1 MRDKLSRMSNQYVL
15 CKGWID
21 GWWDIDETTK
31 RFCIKNPIIKKP
43 DKNLLFENQ
52 ELISK
57 EDHLNLFLKKED
69 EYKFMSCFE
78 KLDPIYFSGI
88 IKGYTRSDGSKDY
101 GIHPIEQSQIHFKL
115 GLAIEQL
122 NEVDRNY
129 KNPYT
134 KEFLY
139 YLELIRRPK
148 ILGILKE
155 LEDVGDLLPTF
166 FHTHKEYKKF
176 LETELIVCQ
185 TDIKYLRQISSSR
198 RSRRSRGIPYDF
210 SKEIPT
216 FEEFQEQQQQIV
228 PYGTTTTSTKG
239 VTQC

>member
-1 MRDKLSRMSNQYVL
+1 M
-15 CKGWID
+15 
-21 GWWDIDETTK
+21 
-31 RFCIKNPIIKKP
+31 
-43 DKNLLFENQ
+43 
-52 ELISK
+52 
-57 EDHLNLFLKKED
+57 
-69 EYKFMSCFE
+69 
-78 KLDPIYFSGI
+78 
-88 IKGYTRSDGSKDY
+88 
-101 GIHPIEQSQIHFKL
+101 
-115 GLAIEQL
+115 EQL

-198 RSRRSRGIPYDF
+198 RSRRSRGIEYDF

-216 FEEFQEQQQQIV
+216 FEEFQEKQNLLKE
-228 PYGTTTTSTKG
+228 T
-239 VTQC
+239 TQC